1 MTIWEPL
8 HTISENHKK
17 HVWKKNNH
25 TQAVSQSQ
33 KSNKCVQLF
42 VTSKEDVVLFVSIV
56 FLILFLFSHLPTTLS
71 LPQGRLIKTNAI
83 VGYHCYAGAQR
94 AAGSYFSFSLVWWC
108 DFVFF
113 RNRFVSNGSVYLSS
127 LSPFPYSLC
136 ARVRME
142 CFGLHCHITESLAD
156 FRDSPN
162 RENFTSHT
170 WLFLDTMNVQAHIK
184 IQWQMCVYNEL
195 TCDRGWNKTIIKRDL
210 NVTHSPGFL
219 SIFTSSHFCWCQHSM
234 SVD

>member
-8 HTISENHKK
+8 HIISENREK
-17 HVWKKNNH
+17 HVWKKKHH
-25 TQAVSQSQ
+25 THAVSQSQ

-42 VTSKEDVVLFVSIV
+42 VTRKEDVVLFVSIV
-56 FLILFLFSHLPTTLS
+56 FLILFLFSHVPTTLS

-142 CFGLHCHITESLAD
+142 CFGLNCHITKSLQT
-156 FRDSPN
+156 S
-162 RENFTSHT
+162 ELHQTGKTSHFT
-170 WLFLDTMNVQAHIK
+170 IWLFLDTMNVQHALK
-184 IQWQMCVYNEL
+184 YSGKCVSIMS
-195 TCDRGWNKTIIKRDL
+195 WHDL
-210 NVTHSPGFL
+210 IEDETRQS
-219 SIFTSSHFCWCQHSM
+219 
-234 SVD
+234 